1 MSKARQ
7 LADLGN
13 QVDDGAI
20 TGSNMVVNGA
30 MTVAQR
36 GTQTEQTS
44 GYTACDRWQFNEN
57 GSSIVTTTQDTNVP
71 AGEGFASSLKID
83 VTSASGT
90 PSAGNYA
97 FIRTK
102 FEGQDLQ
109 HIRKGTSAAKPLTL
123 SFWVSSPK
131 TGTHVVEL
139 YDTDNN
145 RQVSKAYTINSANT
159 WQHFSIL
166 MPADTTGTLDNDSN
180 LSMQVAF
187 WLMAGSDFSGGT
199 LNTSWAA
206 NNNSNRAVGQV
217 NCMDNTSNNF
227 YLTGVC
233 LNVGDSAI
241 DFPHE
246 SYGETL
252 ARCQRYCQKIR
263 TGTDA
268 GFGMYHSYTS
278 SSSYAPIQLPVTMRA
293 TPSAS
298 ITNGNAVTLF
308 TGGTNYNPSATTFI
322 NASPSSVEVKFGTT
336 GNATA
341 GDTGWYRLQAAFT
354 MILNADL

>member
-1 MSKARQ
+1 
-7 LADLGN
+7 
-13 QVDDGAI
+13 
-20 TGSNMVVNGA
+20 
-30 MTVAQR
+30 
-36 GTQTEQTS
+36 
-44 GYTACDRWQFNEN
+44 
-57 GSSIVTTTQDTNVP
+57 
-71 AGEGFASSLKID
+71 LKID

>member
-36 GTQTEQTS
+36 GTQTAQTS
-44 GYTACDRWQFNEN
+44 GYTACDRWQFAEN
-57 GSSIVTTTQDTNVP
+57 GSSVVTTTQDANVP
-71 AGEGFASSLKID
+71 TGGGFGSSLKVD
-83 VTSASGT
+83 VTNASGT
-90 PSAGNYA
+90 PSSGNYA
-97 FIRTK
+97 FVRTK

-131 TGTHVVEL
+131 TGIHVVEL
-139 YDTDNN
+139 YDIDNS
-145 RQVSKAYTINSANT
+145 RQVSKSYTINSVNT
-159 WQHFSIL
+159 WQHVFVS
-166 MPADTTGTLDNDSN
+166 MPADTTGAFDDDN
-180 LSMQVAF
+180 LGSMQIVF
-187 WLMAGSDFSGGT
+187 WLMAGSNFSNGT

-241 DFPHE
+241 DFPHR
-246 SYGETL
+246 SYGDEL
-252 ARCQRYCQKIR
+252 QRCQRYFQ
-263 TGTDA
+263 TWGSVQTFA
-268 GFGMYHSYTS
+268 SGVWFASNQVLAHMPYHKE
-278 SSSYAPIQLPVTMRA
+278 MRA
-293 TPSAS
+293 SPTFSTSGSTFAKVYKGGSAIQVS
-298 ITNGNAVTLF
+298 DSSPFDIINTT
-308 TGGTNYNPSATTFI
+308 SARA
-322 NASPSSVEVKFGTT
+322 NLSFGT
-336 GNATA
+336 A
-341 GDTGWYRLQAAFT
+341 GTSGHGAMCQTESSAY
-354 MILNADL
+354 IHADAEL

>member
-20 TGSNMVVNGA
+20 TGSNMVINGA

-36 GTQTEQTS
+36 GTQTAQTA
-44 GYTACDRWQFNEN
+44 GYTACDRWQFAEN
-57 GSSIVTTTQDTNVP
+57 GSSVVTTTQDSNIP
-71 AGEGFASSLKID
+71 AGEGFGSSLKVD
-83 VTSASGT
+83 VTNASGT
-90 PSAGNYA
+90 PSSGNYA
-97 FIRTK
+97 FLRTK

-131 TGTHVVEL
+131 TGIHVVEL
-139 YDTDNN
+139 YDTDND
-145 RQVSKAYTINSANT
+145 RQVSKSYTINSVNT
-159 WQHFSIL
+159 WQHVSVS
-166 MPADTTGTLDNDSN
+166 MPADTTGAFNDDN
-180 LSMQVAF
+180 LISMQIAF
-187 WLMAGSDFSGGT
+187 WLMAGSNFSGGT

-241 DFPHE
+241 DFPHQ
-246 SYGETL
+246 SYGDEL
-252 ARCQRYCQKIR
+252 ARCQRYFQLYPEETTV
-263 TGTDA
+263 TGICYNNDPDWY
-268 GFGMYHSYTS
+268 F
-278 SSSYAPIQLPVTMRA
+278 PFVFPEMRA
-293 TPSAS
+293 APTVTFS
-298 ITNGNAVTLF
+298 GNPLLFCNSDNSDTTSVTSNSNNDNRKSL
-308 TGGTNYNPSATTFI
+308 
-322 NASPSSVEVKFGTT
+322 
-336 GNATA
+336 
-341 GDTGWYRLQAAFT
+341 RLQAFAT
-354 MILNADL
+354 AVGSAGQAGWLQLNAANSYFTLDAEL